1 VDTVLIVDD
10 SVMLINYLQ
19 DFFKRYED
27 KFDFITANDGLEAIE
42 ILKNKTIS
50 LLVTDLEM
58 PKIDGL
64 RLLAYTNEYHPNIP
78 CIIMSAHGTPKIIET
93 LQPDIIQ
100 FIEKPFTAEELAQA
114 IMSALKRGL
123 VNGSLSG
130 ISIASFLTMIQL
142 EQKTC
147 LCKVE
152 SPDNPKGF
160 FYFKGGELYHA
171 VCAGLKGVEAAI
183 KMIQI
188 EDATISFRKPPDRE
202 IPRGI
207 KADLT
212 ALILEAVRLKDES

>member
-100 FIEKPFTAEELAQA
+100 
-114 IMSALKRGL
+114 R
-123 VNGSLSG
+123 
-130 ISIASFLTMIQL
+130 
-142 EQKTC
+142 
-147 LCKVE
+147 
-152 SPDNPKGF
+152 
-160 FYFKGGELYHA
+160 
-171 VCAGLKGVEAAI
+171 
-183 KMIQI
+183 
-188 EDATISFRKPPDRE
+188 
-202 IPRGI
+202 
-207 KADLT
+207 
-212 ALILEAVRLKDES
+212 EAVYSRRACPGHHVSFEARSCERVFVRDLNCQLFDDDSTGTENMPL